1 MTPGRRLAFAKARAP
16 VAIAMRIVAASA
28 AQAAQAA
35 REAGTG
41 SSARRSVFTCRA
53 ALRLDVSF
61 ALNALAGTKSPRDK
75 DLH

>member
-16 VAIAMRIVAASA
+16 VAIAMRVVAASA
-28 AQAAQAA
+28 AQTA
-35 REAGTG
+35 REAGIE
-41 SSARRSVFTCRA
+41 SSARRSVFTRRA
-53 ALRLDVSF
+53 ARRLDASF